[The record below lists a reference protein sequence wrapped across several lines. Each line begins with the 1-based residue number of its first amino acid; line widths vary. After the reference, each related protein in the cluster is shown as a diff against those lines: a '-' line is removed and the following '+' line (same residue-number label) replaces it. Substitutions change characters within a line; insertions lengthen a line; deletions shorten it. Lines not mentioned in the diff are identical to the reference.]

1 MADKARK
8 ADSTWAIFVLAA
20 CYLVF
25 LFLWRI
31 LLPGGAWP
39 PPPMH
44 YASMGLDILLIAVV
58 FALRFRLSEHL
69 GANPSRATF
78 ATVLFWCALGAG
90 FGSLLIRFTSES
102 AWWTGHL
109 S

>member
-1 MADKARK
+1 MADGTKTR
-8 ADSTWAIFVLAA
+8 DSTWAVFVLAA
-20 CYLVF
+20 GYLVF

-31 LLPGGAWP
+31 LLPAGAWP
-39 PPPMH
+39 SPPMH
-44 YASMGLDILLIAVV
+44 YLSMGLDVVLIAVV
-58 FALRFRLSEHL
+58 FVLRLRLSEQL
-69 GANPSRATF
+69 GENPSRATF

-90 FGSLLIRFTSES
+90 AGSLLIRFTSES

>member
-1 MADKARK
+1 MASGTKTR
-8 ADSTWAIFVLAA
+8 DSSWAIFVLAA
-20 CYLVF
+20 CYLIF

-31 LLPGGAWP
+31 LLPGGEWP
-39 PPPMH
+39 LPPMH
-44 YASMGLDILLIAVV
+44 YVTMGLDVVLIAVV
-58 FALRFRLSEHL
+58 FVLRSRLSGYLAE
-69 GANPSRATF
+69 NPSRALL

-90 FGSLLIRFTSES
+90 IGSLLIRFTSDA

>member
-1 MADKARK
+1 MAREARK
-8 ADSTWAIFVLAA
+8 VDSVWAIYVLAA

-25 LFLWRI
+25 LFFWRI
-31 LLPGGAWP
+31 LLPGGEWP
-39 PPPMH
+39 LPPMH
-44 YASMGLDILLIAVV
+44 YVSMGLDLVLMAVV
-58 FALRFRLSEHL
+58 FALRFRLTAYL
-69 GANPSRATF
+69 DRNPARATL

-90 FGSLLIRFTSES
+90 IGSLLIRFTSDA